1 MVSGCK
7 AVDGKDDGDDADCV
21 CREVVNE
28 RVAGV
33 SACGKH
39 CCGQS
44 RGSRKAR
51 ISVSCKKR
59 DVKFHKVTN

>member
-1 MVSGCK
+1 
-7 AVDGKDDGDDADCV
+7 
-21 CREVVNE
+21 
-28 RVAGV
+28 VAGV